1 MKSRSKLTTALLLA
15 TALPAIAAAPDLDG
29 LDPQAAGDA
38 LIDHADEY
46 HKGWINAETRAEL
59 ELYDAQGTRSV
70 REIRTYEIEHDDGN
84 NGGQFLVIYD
94 SPGNGLLTHMSRST
108 DDLQWLWVSGLR
120 RLRRLESNGMNGSF
134 VGSEYTYEDMRSQY
148 PRKFQNTL
156 VETVVIDGV
165 RHWVIDRVPNYSNSG
180 YSRMRVYLEPEHFRV
195 NKTEF
200 FDPEGR
206 PLKVALAEDW
216 RLEDGKHW
224 RAHRTR
230 MSNLKTGRYTVW
242 LTRELKLGTGLSDLR
257 RQMR

>member
-1 MKSRSKLTTALLLA
+1 
-15 TALPAIAAAPDLDG
+15 
-29 LDPQAAGDA
+29 
-38 LIDHADEY
+38 
-46 HKGWINAETRAEL
+46 
-59 ELYDAQGTRSV
+59 
-70 REIRTYEIEHDDGN
+70 
-84 NGGQFLVIYD
+84 
-94 SPGNGLLTHMSRST
+94 
-108 DDLQWLWVSGLR
+108 
-120 RLRRLESNGMNGSF
+120 
-134 VGSEYTYEDMRSQY
+134 MRSQY